1 MTSLSNLGATNSL
14 NFGVPSLTRRK
25 ETSGTNFT
33 KISKSF
39 SNYAQ
44 QKQRHYLLPTAIHRM
59 SASAKQTQVE

>member
-1 MTSLSNLGATNSL
+1 MTSLSNPSSTNSL

-33 KISKSF
+33 KIGKSF

-44 QKQRHYLLPTAIHRM
+44 QKQRTIFYPPQFT
-59 SASAKQTQVE
+59 V